1 MAAPWKEIVNKIDD
15 YRWEIPQSYKQ
26 GMLVPGLIYTSE
38 SMLSHIWEE
47 QVFQQVANVA
57 FLPGIV
63 DYSLAMP
70 DIHWGYG
77 FPIGGVAATRI
88 KDGVVSPGG
97 VGFDINC
104 GVRLLRTNLT
114 EKEVRPKIK
123 QLIDELYINIP
134 SGVGSTGKIRVSEKE
149 LDQVL
154 IKGSRWAL
162 ERGYGEA
169 EDIVVTEESGCM
181 RGANPDKVSNKAK
194 KRGVPQ
200 LGTLGSGNHFLEVGV
215 VDEIY
220 DRHAATTMG
229 ISNVGQVLV
238 LIHTGSRGFGHE
250 VCTDYVR
257 LLGEAV
263 RKYGINLPD
272 RQLACAPVK
281 SAEGQDYLA
290 AMSCAANYAWA
301 NRQCITH
308 WTRESF
314 AKVFGKSWREL
325 GLEQVYDVAHN
336 IAKIEEYTIDGKK
349 QPLCV
354 HRKGATRAFP
364 AGHSDIPN
372 IYRDIGQP
380 VLIPGDMGR
389 CSYILVGTETAMKES
404 FGSTCHGA
412 GRVQSRSAA
421 KRSLRGA
428 DVVRA
433 LAAKGILVKAES
445 MSSLAEEASEAYKDV
460 NEVVEVAHKAGI
472 SRKVARATPMGVIKG

>member
-1 MAAPWKEIVNKIDD
+1 MAAPWKEIVKKIDD

-26 GMLVPGLIYTSE
+26 GMRVPGLIYASE
-38 SMLSHIWEE
+38 SMLDHIWEE

-63 DYSLAMP
+63 GRSLAMP

-88 KDGVVSPGG
+88 EDGVVSPGG

-104 GVRLLRTNLT
+104 GVRLLQTNLT
-114 EKEVRPKIK
+114 EDEVRPKIER
-123 QLIDELYINIP
+123 LIAELYTNIP
-134 SGVGSTGKIRVSEKE
+134 SGLGSTGKIRVSEKE

-154 IKGSRWAL
+154 LKGSRWAL
-162 ERGYGEA
+162 EKGYGEA
-169 EDIVVTEESGCM
+169 EDIVVTEESGRM
-181 RGANPDKVSNKAK
+181 KMADPDKVSSKAK
-194 KRGVPQ
+194 KRGIPQ
-200 LGTLGSGNHFLEVGV
+200 LGTLGSGNHFLEVEM
-215 VDEIY
+215 VDKIY
-220 DRHAATTMG
+220 DRDAAKAMG
-229 ISNVGQVLV
+229 ISEVGQVLV

-250 VCTDYVR
+250 VCSDYVR
-257 LLGEAV
+257 LLGEATK
-263 RKYGINLPD
+263 KYGISLPD

-281 SAEGQDYLA
+281 SPEGQDYLA
-290 AMSCAANYAWA
+290 AMSCAANYAWT
-301 NRQCITH
+301 NRQCIAH

-314 AKVFGKSWREL
+314 AKVFGKSQREL

-336 IAKIEEYTIDGKK
+336 IAKIEEYTINGKK
-349 QPLCV
+349 HTLCV

-364 AGHSDIPN
+364 AGNPEIPDF
-372 IYRDIGQP
+372 YQRIGQP

-412 GRVQSRSAA
+412 GRVQSRAAA

-428 DVVRA
+428 DVARA
-433 LAAKGILVKAES
+433 LAARGITVMTGS
-445 MSSLAEEASEAYKDV
+445 IGSLAEEASEAYKDV
-460 NEVVEVAHKAGI
+460 NEVVEIAHRAGI
-472 SRKVARATPMGVIKG
+472 SRKVARAIPIGVIKG